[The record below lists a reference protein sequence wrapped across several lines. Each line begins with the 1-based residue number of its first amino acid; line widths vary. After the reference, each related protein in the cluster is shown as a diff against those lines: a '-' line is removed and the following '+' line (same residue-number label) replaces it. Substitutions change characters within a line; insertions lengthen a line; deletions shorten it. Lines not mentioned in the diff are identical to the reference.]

1 MGIMQTESKFISIFF
16 SLQQHLCIK
25 KKKGVPSA
33 VGFHALK
40 NQNNNYT

>member
-25 KKKGVPSA
+25 KKGVPSA